1 MKRIIK
7 ICSLVLC
14 IATMLTC
21 SACKDAPEKVNLSEE
36 NILDYVFLDINFG
49 EVDVHDNPNQLYSSK
64 EYYLTCLATISVKP
78 KGDFSFEGAS
88 ILCKF
93 KLTDNWIP
101 LKKGHMILSQKV
113 DEERG
118 YTIQLDKDGYGEKN
132 VLVYCYGDRF
142 HEQHPSRVE
151 WNLTASSPKGTVTPR
166 H

>member
-21 SACKDAPEKVNLSEE
+21 SACKDAPEKVSLSEK

-49 EVDVHDNPNQLYSSK
+49 EVDVHDNPSVIYSSNK
-64 EYYLTCLATISVKP
+64 YYLTCLATISVKP
-78 KGDFSFEGAS
+78 KGDFCFEEAS
-88 ILCKF
+88 VFCEF
-93 KLTDNWIP
+93 KPTDSWIP
-101 LKKGHMILSQKV
+101 LQKSNLAAMV
-113 DEERG
+113 PDSKRS
-118 YTIQLDKDGYGEKN
+118 YIIQLDKDGYGEKN
-132 VLVYCYGDRF
+132 VLVYRYDDYFDKR
-142 HEQHPSRVE
+142 HPSSVE